1 MTPELAI
8 IGILAGIA
16 LGMRYTVVILVP
28 AVTFAIIFAMIV
40 GIARADHFWSI
51 ILAMVVLG
59 TAVQLGYLAGTAIR
73 TAVGSIR
80 ALAIGGRNPEFNS
93 HIGRM

>member
-51 ILAMVVLG
+51 ILAMATLG

-73 TAVGSIR
+73 AAVGSIC

-93 HIGRM
+93 QIGRT